1 MSIATSATSTT
12 LTGADAKKF
21 NNQVKFGR
29 PSAAAQESYVR
40 GSKLLKALAK
50 TGSAKVKAK

>member
-1 MSIATSATSTT
+1 MAIATSAASTT

-29 PSAAAQESYVR
+29 PSAKAQESYAR
-40 GSKLLKALAK
+40 GSKLLKSLQK
-50 TGSAKVKAK
+50 SGSAKI

>member
-21 NNQVKFGR
+21 NNQIKFGR
-29 PSAAAQESYVR
+29 PPAAAQDSYAR
-40 GSKLLKALAK
+40 GSELLKALTK
-50 TGSAKVKAK
+50 TGSAKFKAK